1 VRLPR
6 VVAGLTLIV
15 ALALVALP
23 AAVGSRTPSADSA
36 IDPALFER
44 VDRALAL
51 RDTAATA
58 YSLDPAI
65 TSAATLD
72 PHSAVVETSSGV
84 STERPSVAL
93 PRAVR
98 RSVATPAVGFVAAGP
113 VTTTGGTGASSSG
126 WRRDPEVSWYGPGFY
141 GNRTACG
148 KTLTTTL
155 LGVANKTLPCGTM
168 VSFRNPSNGRV
179 VTVPVVDRGPYVAGR
194 QWDLTAGAC
203 KAIAHCYTG
212 PIQWRFG

>member
-1 VRLPR
+1 MRLPR
-6 VVAGLTLIV
+6 VVAGVTLIA

-23 AAVGSRTPSADSA
+23 GSAGSRTPSSDSA
-36 IDPALFER
+36 IDARLFQR
-44 VDRALAL
+44 VDRASAS
-51 RDTAATA
+51 RDTAATTF
-58 YSLDPAI
+58 SLDPTLAA
-65 TSAATLD
+65 AATLE
-72 PHSAVVETSSGV
+72 PHSTLVEPPAAARRG
-84 STERPSVAL
+84 ERPGAAL
-93 PRAVR
+93 PP
-98 RSVATPAVGFVAAGP
+98 PARGVVPTANQPAAAIGSIN
-113 VTTTGGTGASSSG
+113 VTASG

-155 LGVANKTLPCGTM
+155 LGVAHKTLPCGTM

>member
-6 VVAGLTLIV
+6 VVAGVALIV
-15 ALALVALP
+15 VLALAALP
-23 AAVGSRTPSADSA
+23 GAVGSRTPSGDPA
-36 IDPALFER
+36 IDSTLFQR
-44 VDRALAL
+44 VDRASAL
-51 RDTAATA
+51 QDTAATTF
-58 YSLDPAI
+58 SLDPTI
-65 TSAATLD
+65 VSAATLE
-72 PHSAVVETSSGV
+72 PHSTLVEPATAAARG
-84 STERPSVAL
+84 ER
-93 PRAVR
+93 PRAVM
-98 RSVATPAVGFVAAGP
+98 PAPARGVVGPAIGFVTAGAAP
-113 VTTTGGTGASSSG
+113 TAGAPSG
-126 WRRDPEVSWYGPGFY
+126 WRRDPDVSWYGPGFY

-155 LGVANKTLPCGTM
+155 LGVAHKTLPCGTM

-212 PIQWRFG
+212 PLFWRFP

>member
-1 VRLPR
+1 MRLPR
-6 VVAGLTLIV
+6 VVAGVTLIV

-23 AAVGSRTPSADSA
+23 GVAGSRTPSGDSA
-36 IDPALFER
+36 IDSTLFQR
-44 VDRALAL
+44 VDRASAS
-51 RDTAATA
+51 RSTATTTF
-58 YSLDPAI
+58 SLDPTLAA
-65 TSAATLD
+65 AATLE
-72 PHSAVVETSSGV
+72 PGSTLVEPANARPARPEAALAPPARGVVT
-84 STERPSVAL
+84 TAAAQPL
-93 PRAVR
+93 
-98 RSVATPAVGFVAAGP
+98 AVGTTAAP
-113 VTTTGGTGASSSG
+113 SG
-126 WRRDPEVSWYGPGFY
+126 WRRDASVSWYGPGFF

-194 QWDLTAGAC
+194 EWDLTAATC

-212 PIQWRFG
+212 PLLWRFA

>member
-6 VVAGLTLIV
+6 VVAGVALIV
-15 ALALVALP
+15 VLALVALP
-23 AAVGSRTPSADSA
+23 GSAGSRNPSGDTA
-36 IDPALFER
+36 IDSTLFQRVER
-44 VDRALAL
+44 ASAF
-51 RDTAATA
+51 RDTAATTF
-58 YSLDPAI
+58 SLDPTHA
-65 TSAATLD
+65 SAAT
-72 PHSAVVETSSGV
+72 VEPN
-84 STERPSVAL
+84 STLVEPAEAQPERPRAAL
-93 PRAVR
+93 PEPAR
-98 RSVATPAVGFVAAGP
+98 RI
-113 VTTTGGTGASSSG
+113 VTTAVEPAARPAIGTTAAPSG
-126 WRRDPEVSWYGPGFY
+126 WRRDPDVSWYGPGFY

-155 LGVANKTLPCGTM
+155 LGVAHKTLPCGTM

-212 PIQWRFG
+212 PLFWRFP

>member
-1 VRLPR
+1 
-6 VVAGLTLIV
+6 VALIV
-15 ALALVALP
+15 VLALAVLP
-23 AAVGSRTPSADSA
+23 GAVGSRTPSRDSA
-36 IDPALFER
+36 IDSTLFQR
-44 VDRALAL
+44 VDRASAS
-51 RDTAATA
+51 RDAAVTTFA
-58 YSLDPAI
+58 LDPTLAA
-65 TSAATLD
+65 AATLE
-72 PHSAVVETSSGV
+72 PHSTLVEPAAAARRG
-84 STERPSVAL
+84 ERPGTAL
-93 PRAVR
+93 PTTPRGAVAKANQPAAAIG
-98 RSVATPAVGFVAAGP
+98 SITVAP
-113 VTTTGGTGASSSG
+113 SG

-155 LGVANKTLPCGTM
+155 LGVAHKTLPCGTM